1 MIYEDLSGNV
11 CVKTWS
17 WDSSVAFL
25 GTPECWLHSQPENN
39 FAPRTYK
46 TQAEVPSLWFRA
58 QGSGQQGQGNV
69 GGAGIS
75 PSGQAAPGVSGAR
88 VWPGVRRVCFGC
100 GEEVR
105 PGETS
110 RKRTHGLFSPNK
122 TPLCGPRRRLRQP
135 GRRAGAREPAPPR
148 GARGAAFPRGTRPA
162 LLAQPRSAASPGFP
176 FQTPPLSPD
185 PKRDERLPLSSSL
198 WPQVG
203 SGWSPSWSL
212 WEAGAKMDGFRLRG
226 PGSLVRKA

>member
-1 MIYEDLSGNV
+1 MHLALT
-11 CVKTWS
+11 K
-17 WDSSVAFL
+17 
-25 GTPECWLHSQPENN
+25 
-39 FAPRTYK
+39 PR
-46 TQAEVPSLWFRA
+46 QRCHPCGSEPRA
-58 QGSGQQGQGNV
+58 QASKARGTWGALASPRQGGR
-69 GGAGIS
+69 
-75 PSGQAAPGVSGAR
+75 PLGVSGAR

-135 GRRAGAREPAPPR
+135 GRRAGAREPAPPP

-162 LLAQPRSAASPGFP
+162 LPAQPRSAASLGFP